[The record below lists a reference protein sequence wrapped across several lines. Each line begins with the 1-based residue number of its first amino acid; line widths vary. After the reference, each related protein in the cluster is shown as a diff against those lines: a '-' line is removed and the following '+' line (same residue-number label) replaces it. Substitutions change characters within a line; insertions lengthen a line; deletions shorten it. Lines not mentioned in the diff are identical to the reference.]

1 MSKRIPLLVVL
12 AIAALTMAR
21 VAPAQEHAAPAHEH
35 GAAKPVEHA
44 TAADHAAHHI
54 EGDTRLVPLPPS
66 RDTIVS
72 SIWVIVIF
80 VIMLAILYQTA
91 WKNVLAGL
99 KKREQRIRQDIA
111 DAEAA
116 RSKAEATLRQYN
128 EQLATAE
135 GKIRDMLTKA
145 QADGEKI
152 ATNFKMQAQQ
162 ESEEIKNR
170 ATREIDAAK
179 NQAIREVHEQ
189 AAELATSVAEKIIRR
204 SLNAE
209 DQRDL
214 VNRSLEQLQSVSK
227 N

>member
-1 MSKRIPLLVVL
+1 MSKRMMLLLVVL
-12 AIAALTMAR
+12 GATLVTAR
-21 VAPAQEHAAPAHEH
+21 LAPAAADPAH
-35 GAAKPVEHA
+35 GAG
-44 TAADHAAHHI
+44 ADTHHV
-54 EGDTRLVPLPPS
+54 EGDSRLVPIPPS
-66 RDTIVS
+66 KDTIVS

-80 VIMLAILYQTA
+80 VIMLAILHQTA

-111 DAEAA
+111 DAEAS
-116 RSKAEATLRQYN
+116 RTKAEATLRQYN

-135 GKIRDMLTKA
+135 GKIRDMLAKA
-145 QADGEKI
+145 QADSEKI
-152 ATNFKMQAQQ
+152 ATNLKMQAQQ